1 MTPEQHSHLME
12 HFDAACDLDASGQ
25 TAYLAQ
31 LAEQNRELAQE
42 LAGMLHHDRV
52 LPRTVRTW
60 GAAVGNLSA
69 SGEISGAS
77 AGNLADTGETHPLDG
92 LPDLEVVAALGEGG
106 MGRVFLARQR
116 SLDREVAV
124 KVLKPE
130 AASARHTDGLLAE
143 AVLAGSLE
151 HPNIVPVHMLL
162 RDGQGLPALV
172 MKRVEGVSWT
182 QLLHQPEHPAWASLL
197 QDGGDRLAAHL
208 SILGGICH
216 ALSYAHSRGVI
227 HRDVKPDNVMVGAF
241 GEVYLV
247 DWGIAARF
255 GTLLSQSKPT
265 GGGQEPRYVVG
276 TPGYQA
282 PEMVDEAAGPQDART
297 DVYLLGATL
306 HYVLTGAP
314 RHAGATILDRLLTAR
329 ESRPVAYGPE
339 IPEELAAL
347 CNRATSAKPAERP
360 ATAKAFREA
369 ITDYLHHRAA
379 AALGEAAWASLK
391 QLRTLL
397 TAAAPVEL
405 RQLHALMTE
414 CQFGFHQSLHAW
426 PGNPRSRL
434 GLREYLITMV
444 GYEVGQGNLT
454 RAEALLAQLEDPP
467 PELAEQVSALRERTR
482 QRDERDARLRALEQ
496 AQDWRLGARQR
507 VIFFLCTIGLLGAIW
522 RIAVYAQRAAPDTIA
537 PLSLAGYAA
546 VAFAGIGLLVALFR
560 QHLFI
565 TTVTRQLV
573 LGVLCTIGSMCVSRA
588 LLALPAPSTAEAVS
602 ADQMLAAATAAVGGV
617 MLARWIWWLVP
628 IFLFGALYSRLVPTQ
643 AGGMFVVC
651 ATVACLLGLS
661 MLRSGR

>member
-1 MTPEQHSHLME
+1 MTPEQHARLME
-12 HFDAACDLDASGQ
+12 HFDAACDLDAADQ

-31 LAEQNRELAQE
+31 LAEQNRELAQA

-60 GAAVGNLSA
+60 GAALGNLSA
-69 SGEISGAS
+69 SGGISAAS
-77 AGNLADTGETHPLDG
+77 AGQGTGTGETHPLDG
-92 LPDLEVVAALGEGG
+92 LPDLEVVATLGEGG

-116 SLDREVAV
+116 SLDRDVAV

-130 AASARHTDGLLAE
+130 AALARRTAGLLAE

-162 RDGQGLPALV
+162 QDGQGLPALV

-182 QLLHQPEHPAWASLL
+182 QLLREPEHPAWASLL

-247 DWGIAARF
+247 DWGIAARL
-255 GTLLSQSKPT
+255 GTALSASKS
-265 GGGQEPRYVVG
+265 GEMEPRYVVG

-282 PEMVDEAAGPQDART
+282 PEMVHDASGPQDERT

-306 HYVLTGAP
+306 HHVLTGAP
-314 RHAGATILDRLLTAR
+314 RHQGKTILDLLLAAR
-329 ESRPVAYGPE
+329 ESRPVSYGAE

-347 CNRATSAKPAERP
+347 CNRATNADPSLRP
-360 ATAKAFREA
+360 ASAKAFREA

-379 AALGEAAWASLK
+379 AALGDAAWARLK

-397 TAAAPVEL
+397 AGAGSVES
-405 RQLHALMTE
+405 RRLHALMTE
-414 CQFGFHQSLHAW
+414 CQFGFHQSLHTW

-454 RAEALLAQLEDPP
+454 RAEALHAQLEDPP
-467 PELAEQVSALRERTR
+467 IELTEQVRDLREHAR
-482 QRDERDARLRALEQ
+482 QRDARDARLRALDQ

-522 RIAVYAQRAAPDTIA
+522 RIAVYSQRAAPDTIS
-537 PLSLAGYAA
+537 PLRLAEYAA
-546 VAFAGIGLLVALFR
+546 VALAGIGILVAIFR
-560 QHLFI
+560 RHLFI

-588 LLALPAPSTAEAVS
+588 LLALPAPSTAAAVS
-602 ADQMLAAATAAVGGV
+602 ADQMLAAATAAIGGL
-617 MLARWIWWLVP
+617 MLARWIFWLVP

-661 MLRSGR
+661 MLRSRR